1 MVCYNLAKAGY
12 MNLDVSP
19 QELEE
24 LKELIEYSIHKITSE
39 IQHVRSIQTRIELKE
54 KRDELIQILNKIQSL
69 EDQRKAA

>member
-1 MVCYNLAKAGY
+1 

-69 EDQRKAA
+69 EDQREAA